1 LSDAVITALIT
12 TAGSSAV
19 AFLTAFYGT
28 KRPDHN
34 EEDLK
39 RAIEDLKKQNDELR
53 KQEEENKQ

>member
-12 TAGSSAV
+12 TAGSIAV
-19 AFLTAFYGT
+19 AFLTAYYGT

-53 KQEEENKQ
+53 KQDEKHE

>member
-12 TAGSSAV
+12 TAGSIAV
-19 AFLTAFYGT
+19 AFLTAYYGA

-39 RAIEDLKKQNDELR
+39 RVIEDLKNQNDELR
-53 KQEEENKQ
+53 KQEEKHE